1 MQTPL
6 WRPVVLR
13 HRGRGGIQE
22 SEERFAHRRTF
33 GSWSRFGSWQRGV
46 GGGCWGCAPGVSVDA
61 RQHPAALWSPSLQQ
75 RNIGPRLCWG
85 SEMLIQTQILGIFLW
100 LWVRTLLGLPWW
112 LNGQESTCQC
122 RRHGLDPWVGK
133 IPLEKEMTAHS
144 NILAWEIPLTEEPGG
159 LKRWTQLSDLTT
171 TTVYTESGIS
181 YAY

>member
-22 SEERFAHRRTF
+22 SEEKFAHRRTF

-100 LWVRTLLGLPWW
+100 LWVRTLLGLPLVAQWSRIHLPMQETRVGSLGWEDSPGEGDDSPLQYSCLGNPIDRGAWW
-112 LNGQESTCQC
+112 AKT
-122 RRHGLDPWVGK
+122 LD
-133 IPLEKEMTAHS
+133 
-144 NILAWEIPLTEEPGG
+144 
-159 LKRWTQLSDLTT
+159 TT
-171 TTVYTESGIS
+171 
-181 YAY
+181 